1 MNKEEKLLL
10 QLIKKSQFYSQE
22 TVDFSDVDMDA
33 LYKEALDQ
41 SVLGLIAP
49 VIPSKYVDRKWTDA
63 VYKHKSSYILY
74 YNAQDDLKRLFN
86 DANIPF
92 VIIKGGA
99 SAINYTDP
107 SIRTMGDID
116 FLVPQNLFDRSKSV
130 MKNAGYIWDH
140 DTDRHVAYKKDKQS
154 FELHNKFSRNE
165 TIERFITEGIY
176 ACDNV
181 AIEGF
186 VFPVLPKIANGLVIL
201 DHMRGHVNS
210 AIGLRH
216 IIDWMM
222 YVYKNIDDDF
232 WNNEFKAVTEECGLT
247 TLAITATRMCQLYL
261 GLPENVSWCKNADI
275 STCELFMEIV
285 LSSGNFGCKNKAG
298 KNIETVSVSIK
309 KRGLFHWLQYAG
321 EINWYAYQKCHCL
334 KPFCWIYQICR
345 YIKYGI
351 KSGRNKKQIREDLER
366 GKARYQLLNR
376 LDIL

>member
-22 TVDFSDVDMDA
+22 TVDFSDADMDA

-49 VIPSKYVDRKWTDA
+49 EIPSKYVDRKWTDA

-92 VIIKGGA
+92 VIINGGA

-165 TIERFITEGIY
+165 TIER
-176 ACDNV
+176 
-181 AIEGF
+181 
-186 VFPVLPKIANGLVIL
+186 
-201 DHMRGHVNS
+201 
-210 AIGLRH
+210 
-216 IIDWMM
+216 
-222 YVYKNIDDDF
+222 
-232 WNNEFKAVTEECGLT
+232 
-247 TLAITATRMCQLYL
+247 
-261 GLPENVSWCKNADI
+261 
-275 STCELFMEIV
+275 
-285 LSSGNFGCKNKAG
+285 
-298 KNIETVSVSIK
+298 
-309 KRGLFHWLQYAG
+309 
-321 EINWYAYQKCHCL
+321 
-334 KPFCWIYQICR
+334 
-345 YIKYGI
+345 
-351 KSGRNKKQIREDLER
+351 
-366 GKARYQLLNR
+366 
-376 LDIL
+376 